1 MPKNMGVID
10 RIVRVLLAGVVAV
23 LYLTKHISGT
33 LAIVLLIVGAVFLLT
48 AIIGTC
54 PLYLPFKISTKK
66 V

>member
-23 LYLTKHISGT
+23 LYLPKHISGT

>member
-23 LYLTKHISGT
+23 LFFTKHISGA
-33 LAIVLLIVGAVFLLT
+33 LATVFLIVGGIFLLT

-66 V
+66 S